1 MVLYSPPKQSKD
13 QQRLRELEQE
23 RLMLKRNIRAVDL
36 EIQKMRD
43 EEKVSKFQKYRNISE
58 DIEAYEQAQKLVV
71 KMMQDK
77 KAFERRKQQL
87 EKRKQELLDQQE
99 QARNEEI
106 EHSKQRILL
115 ERRESIQR
123 RLELESRRRED
134 LKVLD
139 SLSNSLIKEIKKSEK
154 VKRVV
159 TEETMEFQGSTAQK
173 QQKKS
178 IDLPTEIHEH
188 EKRYVEQKQ
197 RAKLSERSLDATS
210 PLQLHKHKYHRGKFS
225 LLVEEEEKKREEEGV
240 MKEQLKYVHME
251 KRKKYG
257 ELVSQL
263 FQQHNK
269 TLITEIKPARDN
281 SNANATRVK
290 TMKG

>member
-23 RLMLKRNIRAVDL
+23 RQMLKRNIRAVDL

-87 EKRKQELLDQQE
+87 EKRKQELLDRQE

-159 TEETMEFQGSTAQK
+159 TEETM
-173 QQKKS
+173 
-178 IDLPTEIHEH
+178 
-188 EKRYVEQKQ
+188 
-197 RAKLSERSLDATS
+197 
-210 PLQLHKHKYHRGKFS
+210 
-225 LLVEEEEKKREEEGV
+225 
-240 MKEQLKYVHME
+240 
-251 KRKKYG
+251 
-257 ELVSQL
+257 
-263 FQQHNK
+263 
-269 TLITEIKPARDN
+269 
-281 SNANATRVK
+281 
-290 TMKG
+290 

>member
-58 DIEAYEQAQKLVV
+58 DIESYEQAQKLVV

-87 EKRKQELLDQQE
+87 EKRKQELLDRQE

-159 TEETMEFQGSTAQK
+159 TEETM
-173 QQKKS
+173 
-178 IDLPTEIHEH
+178 
-188 EKRYVEQKQ
+188 
-197 RAKLSERSLDATS
+197 
-210 PLQLHKHKYHRGKFS
+210 
-225 LLVEEEEKKREEEGV
+225 
-240 MKEQLKYVHME
+240 
-251 KRKKYG
+251 
-257 ELVSQL
+257 
-263 FQQHNK
+263 
-269 TLITEIKPARDN
+269 
-281 SNANATRVK
+281 
-290 TMKG
+290 

>member
-87 EKRKQELLDQQE
+87 EKRKQELLDLQE

-159 TEETMEFQGSTAQK
+159 TEETM
-173 QQKKS
+173 
-178 IDLPTEIHEH
+178 
-188 EKRYVEQKQ
+188 
-197 RAKLSERSLDATS
+197 
-210 PLQLHKHKYHRGKFS
+210 
-225 LLVEEEEKKREEEGV
+225 
-240 MKEQLKYVHME
+240 
-251 KRKKYG
+251 
-257 ELVSQL
+257 
-263 FQQHNK
+263 
-269 TLITEIKPARDN
+269 
-281 SNANATRVK
+281 
-290 TMKG
+290 